1 MSYSY
6 TRCAIFVD
14 RHNTTSIESDAM
26 RCGAEAAVTACDLI
40 LYISVDDSTQ
50 NIKQMLWTCMP

>member
-50 NIKQMLWTCMP
+50 NIKQML